1 MRRNRKLSRKKIILG
16 SIAAVLV
23 VATACGVVVAMH
35 RKTPNSGTGQSITL
49 EQSDYEEKKND
60 AIQQIQNTVKTL
72 SENQQQKVSAY
83 VEQNIQNIQKA
94 ETERTIEATLQEN
107 LDYLESV
114 GLGENEEQRKETQ
127 NTSESSNNTES
138 SSSAVS
144 EATEE
149 EKYRVLG
156 EDYTYDNDDYI
167 PVINQSNWAAMS
179 DDQRE
184 EWLNKCTPVKEDTAH
199 SITAICGNTYDTSS
213 NQSWFLPCRLHS
225 WLVENNLDATEAEYL
240 AYGTYKKSK
249 ETFYLT
255 LNDANNTV
263 VLVTYSKNLRDFSFE
278 FAGMSASEVL
288 ETKKTTTDTSD
299 QESSAD
305 QEAGD
310 AALSESAMKEMENNA
325 ETN

>member
-1 MRRNRKLSRKKIILG
+1 
-16 SIAAVLV
+16 
-23 VATACGVVVAMH
+23 
-35 RKTPNSGTGQSITL
+35 
-49 EQSDYEEKKND
+49 
-60 AIQQIQNTVKTL
+60 
-72 SENQQQKVSAY
+72 
-83 VEQNIQNIQKA
+83 
-94 ETERTIEATLQEN
+94 
-107 LDYLESV
+107 
-114 GLGENEEQRKETQ
+114 
-127 NTSESSNNTES
+127 
-138 SSSAVS
+138 
-144 EATEE
+144 
-149 EKYRVLG
+149 
-156 EDYTYDNDDYI
+156 
-167 PVINQSNWAAMS
+167 MS

>member
-94 ETERTIEATLQEN
+94 ETERTIEATLQET

-114 GLGENEEQRKETQ
+114 SLGENEEQRKETQ

-149 EKYRVLG
+149 EKYHVLG